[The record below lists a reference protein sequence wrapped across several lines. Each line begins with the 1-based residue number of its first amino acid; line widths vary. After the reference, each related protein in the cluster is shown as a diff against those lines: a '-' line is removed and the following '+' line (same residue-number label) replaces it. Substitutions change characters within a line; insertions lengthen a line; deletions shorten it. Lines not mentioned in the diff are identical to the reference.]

1 MKGKWSSI
9 SVFEKYIIYHIVINW
24 LWDTFDKHKPIILFF
39 FSMSQQIAA
48 LGGKRP
54 FTSTVILVTTAF
66 VTFNGGIWQ
75 LMRRRQKER
84 LVNSFDNMK
93 KDPLT
98 AEQMPKGNE
107 PFREFSRVDLHGYMD
122 NEGGTLVG
130 PRPMPASR
138 QALDNQQESRRGG
151 FMLLTPFQIEGTNQ
165 VIMVNRG
172 WVPIDACKSRMQRV
186 QYSGEGFLKY
196 HLTNGVIR
204 QEEWLQT
211 TFGGDAPE
219 NHKAAYL
226 DKFWAAVRPW
236 DIAKD
241 YYKKRYGEENVEE
254 CVKKYGAQHY
264 FIETFEDHSGKDQI
278 LINDKAYP
286 MRRTAEDLTRTNL
299 SPAVHLMYSLFWFF
313 VSAGNIFILRRM
325 WLDRVRVSKA
335 SRLAGQAA
343 EVLAAK
349 RRSEGQRLES
359 ELSKLQEAVHAGNFH
374 ELRMGAVKAVDLMNT
389 TTQAGE
395 TGEHDKMMKEA
406 MGVQESASPYEPPKY
421 RTQQSSQA
429 VQTGYQQQPP
439 TPSPTQ
445 QQQVPV
451 EAAEQ
456 QKKVENIVKE
466 QQQQQQQVKSEQ
478 QTETKPSAEG
488 KSSKKK
494 KPSSSSK

>member
-1 MKGKWSSI
+1 
-9 SVFEKYIIYHIVINW
+9 
-24 LWDTFDKHKPIILFF
+24 
-39 FSMSQQIAA
+39 MSQQIAA

-54 FTSTVILVTTAF
+54 ITSTIILVTTAL

-84 LVNSFDNMK
+84 LVNSFDNIK
-93 KDPLT
+93 KEPLT
-98 AEQMPKGNE
+98 AEKMPKAGE
-107 PFREFSRVDLHGYMD
+107 TFGEFYRVDLHGYMD

-151 FMLLTPFQIEGTNQ
+151 FMLMTPFQVEGTDQ

-186 QYSGEGFLKY
+186 QYSGEGIVKY

-226 DKFWAAVRPW
+226 DKFWAAMRPW

-241 YYKKRYGEENVEE
+241 YFKKRYGDDNVEA
-254 CVKKYGAQHY
+254 CVKKYGAHHY
-264 FIETFEDHSGKDQI
+264 FIETFEDHSGEDQI

-286 MRRTAEDLTRTNL
+286 MRRTTEDLTRTNL

-313 VSAGNIFILRRM
+313 VSAGNVYILRRM
-325 WLDRVRVSKA
+325 WLDRVRISKA
-335 SRLAGQAA
+335 SRLANHAA
-343 EVLAAK
+343 EALAAK
-349 RRSEGQRLES
+349 RKAEGHRLES
-359 ELSKLQEAVHAGNFH
+359 ELSKLQDAVHTGKLH
-374 ELRMGAVKAVDLMNT
+374 ELRMGAVKAIDDMNT
-389 TTQAGE
+389 TSKAEKTSVHE
-395 TGEHDKMMKEA
+395 KMMKDA
-406 MGVQESASPYEPPKY
+406 MGIQDSASPYSPPKY
-421 RTQQSSQA
+421 KSQQQ
-429 VQTGYQQQPP
+429 QQQQQQP
-439 TPSPTQ
+439 
-445 QQQVPV
+445 PV

-456 QKKVENIVKE
+456 QRKAEEMSKM
-466 QQQQQQQVKSEQ
+466 QQQQQQQQSSSSSSSDDDTKS
-478 QTETKPSAEG
+478 EG

-494 KPSSSSK
+494 KSSSK